1 MEPMVR
7 KVTLSEIPLKD
18 IYVGMPVMS
27 MATGNSGYVSSING
41 GKGFIIIDWHY
52 SYPNGD
58 QRFAYPFNDYW
69 EMIVVEKSTGSE
81 FVKIVGKIDKD
92 IIEKWCKTN
101 CESYFKLSKADEN
114 EKCYYVR
121 FESTRDAALFKL
133 FWG

>member
-1 MEPMVR
+1 LIGII
-7 KVTLSEIPLKD
+7 VTQM
-18 IYVGMPVMS
+18 G
-27 MATGNSGYVSSING
+27 INDLP
-41 GKGFIIIDWHY
+41 IR
-52 SYPNGD
+52 S
-58 QRFAYPFNDYW
+58 
-69 EMIVVEKSTGSE
+69 MIVVEKSTGSE